1 MLPAGFSMLFSSAKG
16 LWGQGTYFSTKF
28 DFATSYG
35 HKLTGS
41 AAAEYTPDGSR
52 RVFQVLVADV
62 LTGKSKQL
70 PSNDQLKMPPA
81 IDDDGLA
88 R

>member
-1 MLPAGFSMLFSSAKG
+1 MLFSSAKG

-28 DFATSYG
+28 DFATSYAYR
-35 HKLTGS
+35 LTGS
-41 AAAEYTPDGSR
+41 AAADHKPGGAR
-52 RVFQVLVADV
+52 HVFQVLVADV
-62 LTGKSKQL
+62 LTGKTKLL

-81 IDDDGLA
+81 IEDVGLT